1 MSVEGRMIDI
11 ESAVRCRRVLA
22 RVDAI
27 EGREKRKRG
36 AMEDPDA
43 LESRLRAAIEKV

>member
-11 ESAVRCRRVLA
+11 ESAVRCRRVPA

-27 EGREKRKRG
+27 EGMEKRG